1 MKNSECIELFCIHII
16 SYATYDFINCHLRS
30 AEATV
35 NETSESVQE
44 AIEDVQQ
51 QSSSPLEVVQEET
64 EDALQQSEE
73 IIKNSLAKQTPQI
86 ALTA

>member
-1 MKNSECIELFCIHII
+1 MWHIDLLFF
-16 SYATYDFINCHLRS
+16 YLRS
-30 AEATV
+30 AETTA

-44 AIEDVQQ
+44 IIEDVQQ

-73 IIKNSLAKQTPQI
+73 VIKNSLAKQTPQI

>member
-1 MKNSECIELFCIHII
+1 MIYRI
-16 SYATYDFINCHLRS
+16 SYVAYSFIIFYHRS
-30 AEATV
+30 AETKV

-44 AIEDVQQ
+44 IIEDVQQ

>member
-1 MKNSECIELFCIHII
+1 MNYFVYDI
-16 SYATYDFINCHLRS
+16 SYVTYDFINCHLRS

-51 QSSSPLEVVQEET
+51 QSSPLEVVQEET

>member
-1 MKNSECIELFCIHII
+1 MNYFVYDI
-16 SYATYDFINCHLRS
+16 SYVTYDFINCHLRS
-30 AEATV
+30 AETAV

>member
-1 MKNSECIELFCIHII
+1 MVYI
-16 SYATYDFINCHLRS
+16 SYVAYDNNIFRFRS
-30 AEATV
+30 AEKSV

-44 AIEDVQQ
+44 IIEDAQK
-51 QSSSPLEVVQEET
+51 QSNSPLEVVQEET

>member
-1 MKNSECIELFCIHII
+1 M
-16 SYATYDFINCHLRS
+16 YLRS
-30 AEATV
+30 AETTA
-35 NETSESVQE
+35 NEASESVHE
-44 AIEDVQQ
+44 IIEDVQQ

-73 IIKNSLAKQTPQI
+73 VIKNSLAKQTPQI